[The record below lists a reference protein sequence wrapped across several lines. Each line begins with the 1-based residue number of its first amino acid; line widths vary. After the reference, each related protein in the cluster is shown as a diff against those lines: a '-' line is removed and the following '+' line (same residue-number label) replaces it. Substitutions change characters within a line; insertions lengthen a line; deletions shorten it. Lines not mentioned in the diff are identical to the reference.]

1 MRGTGNDTM
10 ITLTF
15 TLKEAKG
22 LMDGLRDVQDTLE
35 GEFDR
40 GSDIVEDLISM
51 IADKVMDELMR
62 LEKEGI

>member
-1 MRGTGNDTM
+1 M

>member
-1 MRGTGNDTM
+1 MMRSDTM

-15 TLKEAKG
+15 TLKEATTV
-22 LMDGLRDVQDTLE
+22 MNGLRGVQDTLE
-35 GEFDR
+35 GEFNC

-51 IADKVMDELMR
+51 IADKVADELVR